1 MSEKKVTKGGRNVL
15 YDVSI
20 RGNELAAFKLRTGYE
35 YANSWYRIHKF
46 TWKGNGLR
54 NGRRRWDRKA
64 RQSDVV
70 DRNEALDFRVSLIA
84 AI

>member
-1 MSEKKVTKGGRNVL
+1 ML

-54 NGRRRWDRKA
+54 NGRWDRKA